1 MSSSESANP
10 QIGVPGMV
18 VVPKPNGQVRI
29 CVDVTRLNDSVCRE
43 RHPLPSVN
51 QTMAQLA
58 GAKVFLK
65 LDANFGFWQISL
77 SPESIPLTTFITP
90 FGRYSF
96 KRLPFGITSAPEHFQ
111 RRMYE
116 ILGDL
121 EGVVCLIDDIL
132 IHGKSQEEHDERLS
146 QVLCRLQKERL
157 KVKCKFS
164 QRQVPFLG
172 QVVDEAGI
180 KPYPSKVAAI
190 RNVPVPTNV
199 GDIRRFL
206 GTENQMSKF
215 ALNLAEVTK
224 ALRDL
229 LVKGNQWVWGEA
241 QQRAFEEVKRMLI
254 TTPVLALFDPQYD
267 TTLSADASSYGLGA
281 VLLQRQPGGQRKPV
295 AYVSRSMTATEQ
307 RYAQIEKEALA
318 LTWACERFSDYLIGL
333 KFYIHTDH
341 KPLVPLFSTKRLE
354 GLSLRVQRFRLR
366 MLRYHFTISHIPGKD
381 LVIADMLSRAPTST
395 PSDSD
400 LLFYKETS
408 VFVDAVVQS
417 ISASDAQLERIK
429 REQDDVCKQ
438 IIVYCRDSW
447 PEKHELTGAIRP
459 YYPVKTEIAVA
470 NGLLL
475 RGSRLIIPASMRLEI
490 LDKIHTGHQGITK
503 CRERARQSVWWPG
516 LSRQLEELVKNCIT
530 CVKAQ
535 K

>member
-1 MSSSESANP
+1 MTSGSS
-10 QIGVPGMV
+10 G
-18 VVPKPNGQVRI
+18 
-29 CVDVTRLNDSVCRE
+29 NDA
-43 RHPLPSVN
+43 LL
-51 QTMAQLA
+51 QA
-58 GAKVFLK
+58 
-65 LDANFGFWQISL
+65 I
-77 SPESIPLTTFITP
+77 
-90 FGRYSF
+90 
-96 KRLPFGITSAPEHFQ
+96 KRLEDNMEEKMATMKRELVQ
-111 RRMYE
+111 E
-116 ILGDL
+116 I
-121 EGVVCLIDDIL
+121 E
-132 IHGKSQEEHDERLS
+132 QADERLVKRMKLEKAPTFKRKS
-146 QVLCRLQKERL
+146 HEVQFRFKEEVASKFAAVKSAARETPPAVERVIGAAEEGEKVISERNKLIRIADRSEYGWDTVEEYQDDELAADSDDEKKLFKAEARAGRKRRIDKSKTKKPYKKPGAWWQKIAANSNMAAGTSVGL
-157 KVKCKFS
+157 GGQVKCRFS

-172 QVVDEAGI
+172 QVVDETGI
-180 KPYPSKVAAI
+180 KPDPSKVAAI

-206 GTENQMSKF
+206 GAVNQMIKF

-224 ALRDL
+224 PLRDL

-241 QQRAFEEVKRMLI
+241 QQRAFEEVKRMLT

-281 VLLQRQPGGQRKPV
+281 VLLQRQPGGQLKP
-295 AYVSRSMTATEQ
+295 VSRSMTATEQ

-318 LTWACERFSDYLIGL
+318 PTWACERFSDYLIGL
-333 KFYIHTDH
+333 KFHIHTDH
-341 KPLVPLFSTKRLE
+341 NPLVPLFSTKRLDE
-354 GLSLRVQRFRLR
+354 LPLRVQRFRLR

-400 LLFYKETS
+400 LLFYRETS

-417 ISASDAQLERIK
+417 VPASDAQLERIK
-429 REQDDVCKQ
+429 REQEQDDVCKQ

-475 RGSRLIIPASMRLEI
+475 
-490 LDKIHTGHQGITK
+490 
-503 CRERARQSVWWPG
+503 
-516 LSRQLEELVKNCIT
+516 
-530 CVKAQ
+530 
-535 K
+535 